1 MKLMFCE
8 VCGDGF
14 FLRRQMRRCSCGRVR
29 GRYVDDLYAE
39 VSGKG
44 VSIGIG
50 NGSLQRAIDEIRRHE
65 VAGTIPTD
73 TRTDGCKMVGHIKF
87 AWVRPNTGPYN
98 PHTSIIQED
107 EKNVI

>member
-1 MKLMFCE
+1 MTPSHTTWVLTDKSYPHQFPTLI
-8 VCGDGF
+8 
-14 FLRRQMRRCSCGRVR
+14 
-29 GRYVDDLYAE
+29 A
-39 VSGKG
+39 
-44 VSIGIG
+44 
-50 NGSLQRAIDEIRRHE
+50 SLIESSPCCE